1 MWLLTQK
8 MSDPGAV
15 SSLKSDSDLEE
26 PRAPRRGQQESSS
39 QCSRQ
44 IQSVWPLRG
53 SNRDHTLLRATCL
66 GGWSQDLSDI
76 AKLLPSEG
84 LLPNARKSQHQLLG
98 KKKFLCEVDQQGNRK
113 LGSQMSL

>member
-15 SSLKSDSDLEE
+15 SSLKGDSGPEE
-26 PRAPRRGQQESSS
+26 PRAPWRWGQQEPSS

-66 GGWSQDLSDI
+66 GGWSQDLPDI
-76 AKLLPSEG
+76 ARTVTEQG
-84 LLPNARKSQHQLLG
+84 FAAQHT
-98 KKKFLCEVDQQGNRK
+98 
-113 LGSQMSL
+113 